1 MSIMFLNYLVNIA
14 LALIVPESK
23 LFALL
28 EGQAEFFQIF
38 AQPIGIVGGVALSA
52 GYCKEFFSGFG
63 AAFAA
68 LAYFYDPG
76 ELAEIEFI
84 VLFLVIAAQKFA

>member
-28 EGQAEFFQIF
+28 EG
-38 AQPIGIVGGVALSA
+38 
-52 GYCKEFFSGFG
+52 
-63 AAFAA
+63 
-68 LAYFYDPG
+68 
-76 ELAEIEFI
+76 
-84 VLFLVIAAQKFA
+84 